1 MQTTTIMIRA
11 ALALLLCLAC
21 ASALVQ
27 GSPPGIATATA
38 TAAAAT
44 APTRPATVQTAPEPL
59 VCALAVQATE
69 GNPGARL

>member
-27 GSPPGIATATA
+27 GSPPAGPP
-38 TAAAAT
+38 AASAPAEAAP
-44 APTRPATVQTAPEPL
+44 APV
-59 VCALAVQATE
+59 VCAVAARMPDE
-69 GNPGARL
+69 NRARL

>member
-27 GSPPGIATATA
+27 GSPPG
-38 TAAAAT
+38 
-44 APTRPATVQTAPEPL
+44 PPATPEPIL
-59 VCALAVQATE
+59 ADAPASVALPSAPVCFYVAQPAGESVASL
-69 GNPGARL
+69 

>member
-27 GSPPGIATATA
+27 GSPPGPPV
-38 TAAAAT
+38 AAT
-44 APTRPATVQTAPEPL
+44 PAKAVAPSEPL
-59 VCALAVQATE
+59 PVACVLAARTADT
-69 GNPGARL
+69 GDARL

>member
-27 GSPPGIATATA
+27 GSPAGPPI
-38 TAAAAT
+38 AAAPAKAADPP
-44 APTRPATVQTAPEPL
+44 APQPVA
-59 VCALAVQATE
+59 CALAVRAADTRD
-69 GNPGARL
+69 ARL

>member
-27 GSPPGIATATA
+27 GSPPGATA
-38 TAAAAT
+38 TAATAAT
-44 APTRPATVQTAPEPL
+44 GPATSTIPEPI
-59 VCALAVQATE
+59 VCALAVQAAE
-69 GNPGARL
+69 GNRGARL